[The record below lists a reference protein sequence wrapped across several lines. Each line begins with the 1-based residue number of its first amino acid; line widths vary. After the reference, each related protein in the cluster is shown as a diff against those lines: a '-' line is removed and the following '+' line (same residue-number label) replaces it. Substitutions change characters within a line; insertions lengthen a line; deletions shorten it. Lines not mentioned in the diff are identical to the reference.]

1 MNATNGPVISIK
13 NLCKTFGK
21 IEALKPL
28 YMDFPPGEIVGLIGH
43 NGAGKSTLFKLM
55 MGIHAPTTGSVEML
69 GVNNQS
75 KQFRQVK
82 ARVGYLPEHL
92 QFYEN
97 LTGIE
102 TLGFFAELKNVPR
115 HHLAPLLDDVG
126 LSEHGQRPVREY
138 SKGMRQRLG
147 FAQALLGA
155 PRLLFLDEPTNGLDP
170 DGISH
175 FYTLIDN
182 LKRSGTSIILS
193 SHILSEIEQRVDK
206 LAVLKDGE
214 LVAFDTMQG
223 LRRQLQLPLKLS
235 VNLKETASAEGFA
248 KRMRSLSSGD
258 IKIDTHHVLMEIE
271 SNKKTV
277 ALAEILNHQQDVSDF
292 YWQEPRLEDLYRSL
306 RHAH

>member
-28 YMDFPPGEIVGLIGH
+28 DMDFSPGEIVGLIGH

-75 KQFRQVK
+75 KHFRQVK
-82 ARVGYLPEHL
+82 TQVGYLPEHL

-115 HHLAPLLDDVG
+115 AHLAPILDDVG

-206 LAVLKDGE
+206 LAVLKNGE

-235 VNLKETASAEGFA
+235 VNLKETVSAERFA
-248 KRMRSLSSGD
+248 KRMSSLSSGE

-271 SNKKTV
+271 SSNKTV

-306 RHAH
+306 RHDH